1 MRFLQNY
8 QIGDKGPGTSKIPLE
23 DQHILEQPAAEAL
36 LFMGHDP
43 ELIVYAVKLVT
54 KKQKS
59 LEVGRLMLEVEELE
73 EIKSRGEALPSLD
86 QVKDVAEKDGYGSD
100 GESSDDSLEYVDAN
114 PPPGNHHDDDLQMDC
129 AEPEIQNKVKAAA
142 KLLEPTLKEVDR
154 AGSGK
159 DTTDLK
165 RKLAALRR
173 ENKLLKERQLCRDCH
188 TRQVSITFLPC
199 GHYSYCYDCG
209 QRFSACPICR
219 KTILAD
225 VRTFLA

>member
-1 MRFLQNY
+1 MQNH
-8 QIGDKGPGTSKIPLE
+8 QIGDRGPSTSKLSPE
-23 DQHILEQPAAEAL
+23 DQQILKQPYAVAL
-36 LFMGHDP
+36 SFMDHDP
-43 ELIVYAVKLVT
+43 ELIVYAVKLVR
-54 KKQKS
+54 KQQKS

-73 EIKSRGEALPSLD
+73 NIKRRGEALPSLD
-86 QVKDVAEKDGYGSD
+86 QVKNVANKDCLGSD
-100 GESSDDSLEYVDAN
+100 GESSDGSLEYVDAN
-114 PPPGNHHDDDLQMDC
+114 PPPDDLQMDC
-129 AEPEIQNKVKAAA
+129 AEPEIPNKDKAVANFP
-142 KLLEPTLKEVDR
+142 EPTLTKGESTR
-154 AGSGK
+154 SGK
-159 DTTDLK
+159 DTTTLK

-173 ENKLLKERQLCRDCH
+173 ENKFLKERQLCRDCH